1 MIRTILIIDDD
12 TTTAFL
18 HKRLL
23 ENLKVAREVEYI
35 TDPYQA
41 LQYVHQKY
49 SVTKHNTDDQDIIFL
64 DINMP
69 GMDGFEFLQKLVPMD
84 IDQKRVSIVMLT
96 TSPYSKDRQRAAEFG
111 NQLKGYMV
119 KPLQKETV
127 EQLLKSIE

>member
-111 NQLKGYMV
+111 DQLKGYMV